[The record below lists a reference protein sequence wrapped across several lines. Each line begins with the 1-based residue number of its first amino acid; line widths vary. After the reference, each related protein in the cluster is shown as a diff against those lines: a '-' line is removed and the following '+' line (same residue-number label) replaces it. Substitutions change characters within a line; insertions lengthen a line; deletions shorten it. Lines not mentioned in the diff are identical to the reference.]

1 MTSGTSTKM
10 PKMAMFGARKNA
22 AMPPVPV
29 ARCHVFSGTL
39 RSPASHT
46 TGAASAAPARA
57 FREESVVTATASFGL
72 GNLVGDVLVVL
83 GPGILQ
89 GQLARHHLA
98 DARDERAI
106 IGVGPLPGR
115 QRVRGRQ
122 RLG

>member
-29 ARCHVFSGTL
+29 ARCHLFSGPL

-46 TGAASAAPARA
+46 TGAWSAAPAPA
-57 FREESVVTATASFGL
+57 CGADAVVSATASFGW
-72 GNLVGDVLVVL
+72 GSLVGRVPVDL
-83 GPGILQ
+83 GPGTVQ

-98 DARDERAI
+98 DARDERART
-106 IGVGPLPGR
+106 GVGPLPGR